1 MTASL
6 RTVPHPVRLAVTA
19 WLTAIG
25 AGVGETLVRL
35 ALPDPP
41 TGRELAVRCAIYAAL
56 ALLVLALRTGR
67 RAVRLALTVLLGG
80 VGLLSL
86 LGEPAGW
93 VLAGGSVADFLG
105 SADALTWVVVLIR
118 ALHVG
123 AVVVALAAMYRPAAN
138 AYFRS

>member
-1 MTASL
+1 MA
-6 RTVPHPVRLAVTA
+6 A

-41 TGRELAVRCAIYAAL
+41 TGGELAVRFSIYAVPV
-56 ALLVLALRTGR
+56 LLVLALRTGR

-80 VGLLSL
+80 LGLLSL

-93 VLAGGSVADFLG
+93 VLTGGSATAFLTE
-105 SADALTWVVVLIR
+105 ADALTWVVVLIR
-118 ALHVG
+118 GLHVG
-123 AVVVALAAMYRPAAN
+123 AVVVALLAMYRPVAN